1 MAEDN
6 TIKLVDDFVNYI
18 RDKYKEHFIT
28 NFDSMFG
35 PVEETEAGFNMFVK
49 EDGTVLADRLYLKP
63 ESQKKGIGTSIVQEM
78 FDWSNKNNQPFEFI
92 LMAGYED
99 LSSPSKTVQTQKAF
113 QEKLKD
119 VPGLEAFPSEQGLL
133 DTNITTYKYAP
144 QLDTPTNVVDDFV
157 ITQDRF
163 GRDVTVPVDNNG
175 NIILYRATD
184 DPNRII
190 DSDFRPLSRDKGSV
204 GLGQQSYFSP
214 NPMYSHKYQSSGRKN
229 YKFATQIKPNQILP
243 TDDIVKNYPELVN
256 ALNIP
261 EEFTNQ
267 NWRQL
272 VNDNK
277 AMIAMGYETGGKRFF
292 NDNIQTFINNGI
304 QAFGS
309 GSTGTGGQTFIEY
322 EIIPLVKEGDTLGI
336 KPIATLQ
343 TKEGFEAGKVPEA
356 FTETLLD
363 TPTNVVDD
371 IKATMIGYENQVE
384 AFKNLDKNVIGEL
397 PVEKNSELF
406 SQNILERPDNISYD
420 EFIKNYPVEELGP
433 IPFYEGKG
441 DTLTPDD
448 LLREQSGTG
457 YQLKEGVTPEEF
469 RKSLDNFI
477 EQIDNP
483 HIKEGLLSRYRKYD
497 KLSEG
502 IVDQTVKSRI
512 LGAVNQDVFY
522 DVIAF
527 NDDLYTTK
535 KTEDMAIVFDGWTEP
550 TPFEDMAL
558 AEMEDWDWVLDE
570 QGNKVEPIDPRKN
583 IQGMDKYDRT
593 LNGYYKYYTD
603 IPDTPTNVVDDAPLL
618 ETRFNYTS
626 DVLDVPVGEIDEWAD
641 DVIKPNKVF
650 NPDSFTRYTREGK
663 EYIWNRTTSFDAKE
677 LYERIL
683 KNRAS
688 DEDITKFF
696 IYLASHSPST
706 AYAHKPYFQAD
717 ALSDIVKIG
726 IFSDK
731 PITEVI
737 PMGVFR
743 DEAFFLDRLQ
753 SRNSELGPEINKVL
767 VELVTEQGQFTNLKE
782 RMRNV
787 IIDAHNKIYKNNPN
801 DYYVLWRG
809 GKLNRFYPWQS
820 MSKSPSS
827 AQAVSYQMNQLY
839 GAGDT
844 VETYLIH
851 KNNMIDLDAL
861 GLSFSNEQEIIVLAE
876 AANKPSA
883 KLEQVLIQDDVNRIN
898 VSDLPKNGFEIEN
911 ISKPL
916 ADAGQASQDF
926 FDDVVKGINEK
937 YRPKS
942 AYEQIIDL
950 NNPDIYKWQDDYNKL
965 VKEGGN
971 FNQHIFTSIPTFYET
986 QIIKGLALSN
996 LLNKQPMP
1004 DNLLK
1009 GRYQVLDI
1017 GGTEGT
1023 WAKALAKNNP
1033 NFYVEVL
1040 DPLKKAQDVFEEG
1053 ELVTNAIFRRE
1064 AFSYVL
1070 DDQDK
1075 IFDAKAFQPV
1085 RFAVFNEV
1093 DKYDVVHESMAFQFM
1108 DKNRAEQIKFIKEN
1122 LLNENGII
1130 IIEEKFANND
1140 AIYKANEELKN
1151 TFKSKYY
1158 TPEQLQDK
1166 KFNVLLDMEANQVS
1180 VQEIEKILGE
1190 NFANVEQY
1198 WDAGNFKG
1206 YIASDSDVVN
1216 QFVPEINNLEVS
1228 LTNHRFSTAPTE
1240 KEIKVAVQNKMQQG
1254 GTDSKLAAQLAQETV
1269 AKNPKLYN
1277 TLAKTLTRFGVLG
1290 GTALAG
1296 LGKIAPALAPGDVA
1310 IEKAIEK
1317 AVPYLDAASSK
1328 LGFGRLKFGNI
1339 LPTYIAYEI
1348 GVALADVAQAA
1359 LYADSSAYKYRE
1371 GGAVYNELR
1380 QPELDATGK
1389 PLKVLGMSAYDYFQT
1404 PPGKKQLEEFDFGSQ
1419 FMNELDQEKISKYS
1433 PGWGLTK
1440 GLMFLIGEAYKSGTD
1455 QTTSDYTTKLKE
1467 NPASIYNAGFTGSNK

>member
-1 MAEDN
+1 MAEDILKRIN
-6 TIKLVDDFVNYI
+6 EILEQGIKATGIDADPTDTSKYGFAPEHGSLIRELEELELLEELQELV
-18 RDKYKEHFIT
+18 
-28 NFDSMFG
+28 G
-35 PVEETEAGFNMFVK
+35 GEEKLGELIV
-49 EDGTVLADRLYLKP
+49 
-63 ESQKKGIGTSIVQEM
+63 SIAFKQE
-78 FDWSNKNNQPFEFI
+78 EV
-92 LMAGYED
+92 
-99 LSSPSKTVQTQKAF
+99 SPRYQTQEF
-113 QEKLKD
+113 QNFNVEGEPIGKRAY
-119 VPGLEAFPSEQGLL
+119 G
-133 DTNITTYKYAP
+133 ITTAELQQKEI
-144 QLDTPTNVVDDFV
+144 QDVIKNFIDTPTNVVGDADVYYHSRLGEIDNAQDIHFGTYDAALDRASLQYGKESVQSFYARALDEAYDLFREEVEALELVDDGSGNFKLPYKLEQFNFELENKAIPPKSQEWTFEY
-157 ITQDRF
+157 ITEGETIKLNYIADDGF
-163 GRDVTVPVDNNG
+163 ETLIDEFYVETIDYEGADVKKLGDLDVEDIIGSKKGFRELEGHIQALQEGQPVDVYKGKFDFGSKYN
-175 NIILYRATD
+175 LYKT
-184 DPNRII
+184 
-190 DSDFRPLSRDKGSV
+190 
-204 GLGQQSYFSP
+204 
-214 NPMYSHKYQSSGRKN
+214 
-229 YKFATQIKPNQILP
+229 TIKPDAKVFDMSGQ
-243 TDDIVKNYPELVN
+243 DIEITELVRRRGESELSPKTNTVSSEFLQYRLFGEDAPELRNISEIKIDNVSYKPKGNVFSSNDEIIKIISNN
-256 ALNIP
+256 ADVVAY
-261 EEFTNQ
+261 TNEIE
-267 NWRQL
+267 
-272 VNDNK
+272 D
-277 AMIAMGYETGGKRFF
+277 A
-292 NDNIQTFINNGI
+292 
-304 QAFGS
+304 
-309 GSTGTGGQTFIEY
+309 GSTSIYVRNADAVEVSLAGEQ
-322 EIIPLVKEGDTLGI
+322 EITDFNKDVRK
-336 KPIATLQ
+336 KY
-343 TKEGFEAGKVPEA
+343 V
-356 FTETLLD
+356 ETS
-363 TPTNVVDD
+363 VVDEQMNL
-371 IKATMIGYENQVE
+371 IKAADRG
-384 AFKNLDKNVIGEL
+384 D
-397 PVEKNSELF
+397 
-406 SQNILERPDNISYD
+406 IST
-420 EFIKNYPVEELGP
+420 EELDEL
-433 IPFYEGKG
+433 IEI
-441 DTLTPDD
+441 
-448 LLREQSGTG
+448 
-457 YQLKEGVTPEEF
+457 
-469 RKSLDNFI
+469 RK
-477 EQIDNP
+477 P
-483 HIKEGLLSRYRKYD
+483 
-497 KLSEG
+497 KL
-502 IVDQTVKSRI
+502 
-512 LGAVNQDVFY
+512 
-522 DVIAF
+522 
-527 NDDLYTTK
+527 
-535 KTEDMAIVFDGWTEP
+535 
-550 TPFEDMAL
+550 
-558 AEMEDWDWVLDE
+558 
-570 QGNKVEPIDPRKN
+570 
-583 IQGMDKYDRT
+583 
-593 LNGYYKYYTD
+593 
-603 IPDTPTNVVDDAPLL
+603 DTPTNVVDDAPLL

-650 NPDSFTRYTREGK
+650 NPDSFTRYTGEGE

-787 IIDAHNKIYKNNPN
+787 IIDAHNEIYKNNPN
-801 DYYVLWRG
+801 DYFVLWRG

-876 AANKPSA
+876 AANKPGA
-883 KLEQVLIQDDVNRIN
+883 KLEQVLIQDDVDKIN
-898 VSDLPKNGFEIEN
+898 VSDLPKNGFEIDN
-911 ISKPL
+911 ITKPL
-916 ADAGQASQDF
+916 ADAGQASQEF
-926 FDDVVKGINEK
+926 FDDVIKGIDER

-1033 NFYVEVL
+1033 NLYVEVL
-1040 DPLKKAQDVFEEG
+1040 DPLQKARDVFEEG
-1053 ELVTNAIFRRE
+1053 ELVTNAIFRNE

-1075 IFDAKAFQPV
+1075 IFDAKGIQPV
-1085 RFAVFNEV
+1085 RFAVFNEA

-1190 NFANVEQY
+1190 NFANVQQY

-1240 KEIKVAVQNKMQQG
+1240 KEVKVAVQNKMQQG

-1277 TLAKTLTRFGVLG
+1277 TLAKTLARFGVLG

-1317 AVPYLDAASSK
+1317 AVPYLDDAASK
-1328 LGFGRLKFGNI
+1328 LGFARLKFGNI

-1389 PLKVLGMSAYDYFQT
+1389 PVKVLGMSAYDYFQT

-1440 GLMFLIGEAYKSGTD
+1440 GLMFLISEAYKSGTD

-1467 NPASIYNAGFTGSNK
+1467 NPAMIYNAGFTGSNK

>member
-18 RDKYKEHFIT
+18 RNKYKEHFIT
-28 NFDSMFG
+28 KFDSMFG
-35 PVEETEAGFNMFVK
+35 SVEGPEAGFNMFVK
-49 EDGTVLADRLYLKP
+49 EDGTVLADRLYLKA
-63 ESQKKGIGTSIVQEM
+63 ESQKIGIGTSIMQEM

-99 LSSPSKTVQTQKAF
+99 LSSPIKIAQTQKAL
-113 QEKLKD
+113 QAKLKD
-119 VPGLEAFPSEQGLL
+119 VPGLEAFPSDQGMLN
-133 DTNITTYKYAP
+133 TNITTYKYTP
-144 QLDTPTNVVDDFV
+144 QSDTPTNVVDEGIELYHSRSKGVDKPRDFHAGTYQAAV
-157 ITQDRF
+157 DRSAFMFGDTNMYQLIINTQELAQEQVNDMLSEIVSDSTGKFEDGKYLEREIL
-163 GRDVTVPVDNNG
+163 VDLPNG
-175 NIILYRATD
+175 NQQPVNVLVETIDDTGGYKVMILDKNNFGFTIYSEDGFGEAPANKSLLEVNGNAVLVGEAD
-184 DPNRII
+184 DTFGYVAGFKPE
-190 DSDFRPLSRDKGSV
+190 DKT
-204 GLGQQSYFSP
+204 F
-214 NPMYSHKYQSSGRKN
+214 N
-229 YKFATQIKPNQILP
+229 YKDGYELYKVKIKPNAN
-243 TDDIVKNYPELVN
+243 VV
-256 ALNIP
+256 
-261 EEFTNQ
+261 
-267 NWRQL
+267 
-272 VNDNK
+272 
-277 AMIAMGYETGGKRFF
+277 
-292 NDNIQTFINNGI
+292 
-304 QAFGS
+304 
-309 GSTGTGGQTFIEY
+309 TFIENI
-322 EIIPLVKEGDTLGI
+322 ELVENGVKQNIDPDFFVNYLEKNLLTDIDSITLPDGKTIDLQGLSDTEKRNKLKKNIDVIGYRNQMEDVGS
-336 KPIATLQ
+336 TSYYFLNNDSY
-343 TKEGFEAGKVPEA
+343 
-356 FTETLLD
+356 TETLVDNATNTKFDNDVLKKFID
-363 TPTNVVDD
+363 TNPNVGITD
-371 IKATMIGYENQVE
+371 
-384 AFKNLDKNVIGEL
+384 FKRASDERL
-397 PVEKNSELF
+397 
-406 SQNILERPDNISYD
+406 NI
-420 EFIKNYPVEELGP
+420 V
-433 IPFYEGKG
+433 
-441 DTLTPDD
+441 TD
-448 LLREQSGTG
+448 LLSS
-457 YQLKEGVTPEEF
+457 
-469 RKSLDNFI
+469 KS
-477 EQIDNP
+477 
-483 HIKEGLLSRYRKYD
+483 
-497 KLSEG
+497 
-502 IVDQTVKSRI
+502 
-512 LGAVNQDVFY
+512 
-522 DVIAF
+522 
-527 NDDLYTTK
+527 
-535 KTEDMAIVFDGWTEP
+535 
-550 TPFEDMAL
+550 
-558 AEMEDWDWVLDE
+558 
-570 QGNKVEPIDPRKN
+570 
-583 IQGMDKYDRT
+583 
-593 LNGYYKYYTD
+593 
-603 IPDTPTNVVDDAPLL
+603 DTPTNVVDDAPLL

-650 NPDSFTRYTREGK
+650 NPDSFTRYTGEGE

-787 IIDAHNKIYKNNPN
+787 IIDAHNEIYKNNPN
-801 DYYVLWRG
+801 DYFVLWRG

-827 AQAVSYQMNQLY
+827 AQAISYQMNQLY

-876 AANKPSA
+876 AANKPGA
-883 KLEQVLIQDDVNRIN
+883 KLEQVLIQDDVDRIN
-898 VSDLPKNGFEIEN
+898 VSDLPKNGFEIDN
-911 ISKPL
+911 ITKPL
-916 ADAGQASQDF
+916 ADAGQASQEF
-926 FDDVVKGINEK
+926 FDDVIKGIDER

-986 QIIKGLALSN
+986 QIVKGLALSN
-996 LLNKQPMP
+996 LLDKQPMP

-1033 NFYVEVL
+1033 NLYVEVL
-1040 DPLKKAQDVFEEG
+1040 DPLQKARDVFEEG
-1053 ELVTNAIFRRE
+1053 ELVTNAIFRNE

-1075 IFDAKAFQPV
+1075 IFDAKGIQPV
-1085 RFAVFNEV
+1085 RFAVFNEA
-1093 DKYDVVHESMAFQFM
+1093 DKYDVVHESMAFQFI

-1166 KFNVLLDMEANQVS
+1166 KLNVLLDMEANQVS

-1190 NFANVEQY
+1190 NFANVQQY

-1240 KEIKVAVQNKMQQG
+1240 KEVKVAVQNKMQQH
-1254 GTDSKLAAQLAQETV
+1254 GTDSKLAAQIAQETIEQSPQYF
-1269 AKNPKLYN
+1269 NKLSKI
-1277 TLAKTLTRFGVLG
+1277 AARFGVVG

-1296 LGKIAPALAPGDVA
+1296 LAKLAPALAPGDFA

-1317 AVPYLDAASSK
+1317 SVPYLDDAAAK
-1328 LGFGRLKFGNI
+1328 LGFARIPFKNL

-1348 GVALADVAQAA
+1348 GVAGADIIQAA
-1359 LYADSSAYKYRE
+1359 MYAYDKSQQLPKPSAAAFGSDTFQESLTKLLLPKAYEEEAIKRSQVPGDLLAFY
-1371 GGAVYNELR
+1371 
-1380 QPELDATGK
+1380 QTPTGK
-1389 PLKVLGMSAYDYFQT
+1389 RIV
-1404 PPGKKQLEEFDFGSQ
+1404 EEMKFGNQ
-1419 FMNELDQEKISKYS
+1419 FMKELDQEKTSKYS

-1440 GLMFLIGEAYKSGTD
+1440 GLLSILGELAQYEAPEVTLNS
-1455 QTTSDYTTKLKE
+1455 SDYTTKLKE
-1467 NPASIYNAGFTGSNK
+1467 NPAMIYNAGITGSNK

>member
-1 MAEDN
+1 MADPKDYVGLSVEELEDYIKKEFKDVLYSYPISVMEARAGIYLDVLEDDSLYLDTLNIFPAAQGQGKGKEILNILKTWADENKLSIYIKPAFLEDN
-6 TIKLVDDFVNYI
+6 PTF
-18 RDKYKEHFIT
+18 
-28 NFDSMFG
+28 
-35 PVEETEAGFNMFVK
+35 
-49 EDGTVLADRLYLKP
+49 
-63 ESQKKGIGTSIVQEM
+63 KGIETSAEKQVDNLFNYYKNNGWVDNPNFINLSSEEQAAQLSLSAGRDWGIETNDIYSPLVYTPEGVKVPELPKNPYKDDMISFAEKFNKEGKIFLEGYNQPILDEMITEVLKIEVYFGTSGFMEED
-78 FDWSNKNNQPFEFI
+78 DWKK
-92 LMAGYED
+92 
-99 LSSPSKTVQTQKAF
+99 SK
-113 QEKLKD
+113 L
-119 VPGLEAFPSEQGLL
+119 
-133 DTNITTYKYAP
+133 
-144 QLDTPTNVVDDFV
+144 
-157 ITQDRF
+157 
-163 GRDVTVPVDNNG
+163 RDVA
-175 NIILYRATD
+175 I
-184 DPNRII
+184 
-190 DSDFRPLSRDKGSV
+190 
-204 GLGQQSYFSP
+204 
-214 NPMYSHKYQSSGRKN
+214 
-229 YKFATQIKPNQILP
+229 
-243 TDDIVKNYPELVN
+243 EL
-256 ALNIP
+256 
-261 EEFTNQ
+261 E
-267 NWRQL
+267 
-272 VNDNK
+272 
-277 AMIAMGYETGGKRFF
+277 
-292 NDNIQTFINNGI
+292 NNGI
-304 QAFGS
+304 H
-309 GSTGTGGQTFIEY
+309 
-322 EIIPLVKEGDTLGI
+322 PND
-336 KPIATLQ
+336 
-343 TKEGFEAGKVPEA
+343 
-356 FTETLLD
+356 
-363 TPTNVVDD
+363 VDD
-371 IKATMIGYENQVE
+371 ISKYIPRDKIPTPAEI
-384 AFKNLDKNVIGEL
+384 FKGGVRN
-397 PVEKNSELF
+397 
-406 SQNILERPDNISYD
+406 
-420 EFIKNYPVEELGP
+420 EF
-433 IPFYEGKG
+433 FT
-441 DTLTPDD
+441 D
-448 LLREQSGTG
+448 
-457 YQLKEGVTPEEF
+457 
-469 RKSLDNFI
+469 
-477 EQIDNP
+477 
-483 HIKEGLLSRYRKYD
+483 
-497 KLSEG
+497 G
-502 IVDQTVKSRI
+502 IVDMLSESAGSFYTLSEEGDELFPDNRPKRDYKLYHAISADSEKEIAERVAQYKKDHT
-512 LGAVNQDVFY
+512 GA
-522 DVIAF
+522 
-527 NDDLYTTK
+527 
-535 KTEDMAIVFDGWTEP
+535 
-550 TPFEDMAL
+550 
-558 AEMEDWDWVLDE
+558 
-570 QGNKVEPIDPRKN
+570 
-583 IQGMDKYDRT
+583 IQGPPKALNYIKYTSEGERP
-593 LNGYYKYYTD
+593 
-603 IPDTPTNVVDDAPLL
+603 IPGLDTPTNVVDDAPLL
-618 ETRFNYTS
+618 ETRFNYSS

-650 NPDSFTRYTREGK
+650 NPDSFIRLESKLGTPEDTAARLLKGEEVDANMEYK
-663 EYIWNRTTSFDAKE
+663 YIWNKTTNFDAKE

-737 PMGVFR
+737 PMGVLR

-753 SRNSELGPEINKVL
+753 SRNSELGPELNKVL

-801 DYYVLWRG
+801 DYFVLWRG

-876 AANKPSA
+876 AANKPGA
-883 KLEQVLIQDDVNRIN
+883 KLEQVLIQDDVGKIN

-965 VKEGGN
+965 IKEGGN

-996 LLNKQPMP
+996 LLDKQPMP

-1040 DPLKKAQDVFEEG
+1040 DPLQKARDVFEEG
-1053 ELVTNAIFRRE
+1053 ELVTNAIFRNE

-1075 IFDAKAFQPV
+1075 IFNAKEIQPV

-1158 TPEQLQDK
+1158 TPEQIQDK

-1240 KEIKVAVQNKMQQG
+1240 KEVKVAVQNKIQQH
-1254 GTDSKLAAQLAQETV
+1254 GTDSKLAAQIAQETIEQSPQYF
-1269 AKNPKLYN
+1269 NKLSKI
-1277 TLAKTLTRFGVLG
+1277 AARFGVVG

-1296 LGKIAPALAPGDVA
+1296 LAKLAPALAPGDFA

-1317 AVPYLDAASSK
+1317 SVPYLDDAAAK
-1328 LGFGRLKFGNI
+1328 LGFARIPFKNL

-1348 GVALADVAQAA
+1348 GVAGADIIQAA
-1359 LYADSSAYKYRE
+1359 MYAYDKSQQLPKPSAAAFGSDTFQESLTRLLLPKAYEEEAIKRSQVPGDLLAFY
-1371 GGAVYNELR
+1371 
-1380 QPELDATGK
+1380 QTPTGK
-1389 PLKVLGMSAYDYFQT
+1389 RIV
-1404 PPGKKQLEEFDFGSQ
+1404 EEMKFGNQ
-1419 FMNELDQEKISKYS
+1419 FMKELDQEKISKYS

-1440 GLMFLIGEAYKSGTD
+1440 GLLSILGELAQYEAPEVTLNS
-1455 QTTSDYTTKLKE
+1455 SDYTTKLKE
-1467 NPASIYNAGFTGSNK
+1467 NPAMIYNAGITGSNK

>member
-1 MAEDN
+1 MAEDILKRIN
-6 TIKLVDDFVNYI
+6 EILEQGIKATGIDADPTDTSKYGFAPEHGSLIRELEELELLEELQELV
-18 RDKYKEHFIT
+18 
-28 NFDSMFG
+28 G
-35 PVEETEAGFNMFVK
+35 GEEKLGE
-49 EDGTVLADRLYLKP
+49 L
-63 ESQKKGIGTSIVQEM
+63 ITSIAFKQE
-78 FDWSNKNNQPFEFI
+78 EV
-92 LMAGYED
+92 
-99 LSSPSKTVQTQKAF
+99 SPRYQTQEF
-113 QEKLKD
+113 QNFNVEGEPIGKRAY
-119 VPGLEAFPSEQGLL
+119 G
-133 DTNITTYKYAP
+133 ITTAELQQKEI
-144 QLDTPTNVVDDFV
+144 QDLIKNFIDTPTNVVDE
-157 ITQDRF
+157 
-163 GRDVTVPVDNNG
+163 GRLVW
-175 NIILYRATD
+175 
-184 DPNRII
+184 
-190 DSDFRPLSRDKGSV
+190 GS
-204 GLGQQSYFSP
+204 
-214 NPMYSHKYQSSGRKN
+214 
-229 YKFATQIKPNQILP
+229 
-243 TDDIVKNYPELVN
+243 
-256 ALNIP
+256 
-261 EEFTNQ
+261 
-267 NWRQL
+267 
-272 VNDNK
+272 
-277 AMIAMGYETGGKRFF
+277 
-292 NDNIQTFINNGI
+292 
-304 QAFGS
+304 
-309 GSTGTGGQTFIEY
+309 
-322 EIIPLVKEGDTLGI
+322 
-336 KPIATLQ
+336 
-343 TKEGFEAGKVPEA
+343 
-356 FTETLLD
+356 
-363 TPTNVVDD
+363 
-371 IKATMIGYENQVE
+371 
-384 AFKNLDKNVIGEL
+384 
-397 PVEKNSELF
+397 
-406 SQNILERPDNISYD
+406 D
-420 EFIKNYPVEELGP
+420 EFIDAILDDMRAAAQLFEMDETEITPLTQQYINEEKLSVANHVDFIEVYQETLDRTDLPEGMSKAKAADEILMFVEAAQYEQRTQGTGKINGLTIPELGVTDLQAQDP
-433 IPFYEGKG
+433 EFKKL
-441 DTLTPDD
+441 LT
-448 LLREQSGTG
+448 Q
-457 YQLKEGVTPEEF
+457 QF
-469 RKSLDNFI
+469 
-477 EQIDNP
+477 
-483 HIKEGLLSRYRKYD
+483 
-497 KLSEG
+497 
-502 IVDQTVKSRI
+502 
-512 LGAVNQDVFY
+512 A
-522 DVIAF
+522 
-527 NDDLYTTK
+527 
-535 KTEDMAIVFDGWTEP
+535 
-550 TPFEDMAL
+550 
-558 AEMEDWDWVLDE
+558 
-570 QGNKVEPIDPRKN
+570 
-583 IQGMDKYDRT
+583 
-593 LNGYYKYYTD
+593 
-603 IPDTPTNVVDDAPLL
+603 DTPTNVVDDAPLL
-618 ETRFNYTS
+618 ETRFNYG
-626 DVLDVPVGEIDEWAD
+626 LGEIDEWAD

-650 NPDSFTRYTREGK
+650 NPDSLTTLSVEGE
-663 EYIWNRTTSFDAKE
+663 EYIWNRTTNFDAKE

-787 IIDAHNKIYKNNPN
+787 IIDAHNEIYKNNPN
-801 DYYVLWRG
+801 DYFVLWRG

-820 MSKSPSS
+820 MSKNPSS
-827 AQAVSYQMNQLY
+827 AQAISYQMNQLY
-839 GAGDT
+839 SAGDT

-861 GLSFSNEQEIIVLAE
+861 GLSFGNEQEIIVLAE
-876 AANKPSA
+876 AANKPGA
-883 KLEQVLIQDDVNRIN
+883 KLEQVLIQDDVDRIN
-898 VSDLPKNGFEIEN
+898 VSDLPKNGFEIDN
-911 ISKPL
+911 ITKPL
-916 ADAGQASQDF
+916 ADAGQASQEF
-926 FDDVVKGINEK
+926 FDDVIKGIDER

-996 LLNKQPMP
+996 LLDKQPMP

-1033 NFYVEVL
+1033 NLYVEVL
-1040 DPLKKAQDVFEEG
+1040 DPLQKARDVFEEG
-1053 ELVTNAIFRRE
+1053 ELVTNAIFRNE

-1075 IFDAKAFQPV
+1075 IFDAKGIQPV
-1085 RFAVFNEV
+1085 RFAVFNEL

-1190 NFANVEQY
+1190 NFANVQQY

-1240 KEIKVAVQNKMQQG
+1240 KEVKAAVQNKMQQG

-1277 TLAKTLTRFGVLG
+1277 TLAKTIARFGVLG

-1296 LGKIAPALAPGDVA
+1296 LGKIAPVLAPGDVA

-1317 AVPYLDAASSK
+1317 AVPYLDDAASK
-1328 LGFGRLKFGNI
+1328 LGFARLKFGNI

-1371 GGAVYNELR
+1371 GGAVYNQLR

-1389 PLKVLGMSAYDYFQT
+1389 PVKVLGMSAYDYFQT

-1419 FMNELDQEKISKYS
+1419 FMKELDQEKISKYS

-1440 GLMFLIGEAYKSGTD
+1440 GLLFLISEAYKSGTD

-1467 NPASIYNAGFTGSNK
+1467 NPAMIYNAGFTGSNK

>member
-133 DTNITTYKYAP
+133 DTNITTYKYTP
-144 QLDTPTNVVDDFV
+144 Q
-157 ITQDRF
+157 
-163 GRDVTVPVDNNG
+163 
-175 NIILYRATD
+175 
-184 DPNRII
+184 
-190 DSDFRPLSRDKGSV
+190 
-204 GLGQQSYFSP
+204 
-214 NPMYSHKYQSSGRKN
+214 
-229 YKFATQIKPNQILP
+229 
-243 TDDIVKNYPELVN
+243 
-256 ALNIP
+256 
-261 EEFTNQ
+261 
-267 NWRQL
+267 
-272 VNDNK
+272 
-277 AMIAMGYETGGKRFF
+277 
-292 NDNIQTFINNGI
+292 
-304 QAFGS
+304 
-309 GSTGTGGQTFIEY
+309 
-322 EIIPLVKEGDTLGI
+322 
-336 KPIATLQ
+336 
-343 TKEGFEAGKVPEA
+343 
-356 FTETLLD
+356 LD

-737 PMGVFR
+737 PMGVFN

-801 DYYVLWRG
+801 DYFVLWRG

-883 KLEQVLIQDDVNRIN
+883 KLEQVLIQDDVNKIN

-1317 AVPYLDAASSK
+1317 AVPYLDDAASK

-1389 PLKVLGMSAYDYFQT
+1389 PVKVLGMSAYDYFQT

>member
-6 TIKLVDDFVNYI
+6 TIKLVDDAPKSLQQVYDNLYNKPLKPGGVEANQANSFSKLRPDGTKVVVHFSLVNEILDNYGLEKTQLGAWENEAENVLDI
-18 RDKYKEHFIT
+18 ILDTQYKILKDKGIQESPRGFFGGNYTSVSPEEFKQIIPKLNNYFLGKEVLLDSEDYLDESGEGLKLKYKG
-28 NFDSMFG
+28 N
-35 PVEETEAGFNMFVK
+35 P
-49 EDGTVLADRLYLKP
+49 
-63 ESQKKGIGTSIVQEM
+63 IV
-78 FDWSNKNNQPFEFI
+78 P
-92 LMAGYED
+92 
-99 LSSPSKTVQTQKAF
+99 T
-113 QEKLKD
+113 
-119 VPGLEAFPSEQGLL
+119 
-133 DTNITTYKYAP
+133 
-144 QLDTPTNVVDDFV
+144 DTPTNVVDDFYV
-157 ITQDRF
+157 
-163 GRDVTVPVDNNG
+163 
-175 NIILYRATD
+175 
-184 DPNRII
+184 
-190 DSDFRPLSRDKGSV
+190 
-204 GLGQQSYFSP
+204 
-214 NPMYSHKYQSSGRKN
+214 
-229 YKFATQIKPNQILP
+229 
-243 TDDIVKNYPELVN
+243 
-256 ALNIP
+256 
-261 EEFTNQ
+261 
-267 NWRQL
+267 
-272 VNDNK
+272 
-277 AMIAMGYETGGKRFF
+277 
-292 NDNIQTFINNGI
+292 
-304 QAFGS
+304 
-309 GSTGTGGQTFIEY
+309 
-322 EIIPLVKEGDTLGI
+322 
-336 KPIATLQ
+336 
-343 TKEGFEAGKVPEA
+343 
-356 FTETLLD
+356 
-363 TPTNVVDD
+363 
-371 IKATMIGYENQVE
+371 
-384 AFKNLDKNVIGEL
+384 
-397 PVEKNSELF
+397 
-406 SQNILERPDNISYD
+406 
-420 EFIKNYPVEELGP
+420 
-433 IPFYEGKG
+433 
-441 DTLTPDD
+441 
-448 LLREQSGTG
+448 
-457 YQLKEGVTPEEF
+457 VTPEQLSEAIDLMKNANQGEIFETHNELISELKEF
-469 RKSLDNFI
+469 IYQDLGFNASAEGTIADLDTVLDDWLTSQGTFEDTKFFNNFPKI
-477 EQIDNP
+477 ENLPDPKNVRGLVAAAGGP
-483 HIKEGLLSRYRKYD
+483 KEIKEGYVQPQYFKD
-497 KLSEG
+497 KPN
-502 IVDQTVKSRI
+502 VPYV
-512 LGAVNQDVFY
+512 
-522 DVIAF
+522 
-527 NDDLYTTK
+527 
-535 KTEDMAIVFDGWTEP
+535 
-550 TPFEDMAL
+550 
-558 AEMEDWDWVLDE
+558 
-570 QGNKVEPIDPRKN
+570 
-583 IQGMDKYDRT
+583 
-593 LNGYYKYYTD
+593 
-603 IPDTPTNVVDDAPLL
+603 DTPTNVVDDAPLL

-650 NPDSFTRYTREGK
+650 NPDSFTRYTGEGE

-787 IIDAHNKIYKNNPN
+787 IIDAHNEIYKNNPN
-801 DYYVLWRG
+801 DYFVLWRG

-827 AQAVSYQMNQLY
+827 AQAISYQMNQLY

-876 AANKPSA
+876 AANKPGA
-883 KLEQVLIQDDVNRIN
+883 KLEQVLIQDDVDRIN
-898 VSDLPKNGFEIEN
+898 VSDLPKNGFEIDN
-911 ISKPL
+911 ITKPL
-916 ADAGQASQDF
+916 ADAGQASQEF
-926 FDDVVKGINEK
+926 FDDVIKGIDER

-986 QIIKGLALSN
+986 QIVKGLALSN
-996 LLNKQPMP
+996 LLDKQPMP

-1033 NFYVEVL
+1033 NLYVEVL
-1040 DPLKKAQDVFEEG
+1040 DPLQKARDVFEEG
-1053 ELVTNAIFRRE
+1053 ELVTNAIFRNE

-1075 IFDAKAFQPV
+1075 IFDAKGIQPV
-1085 RFAVFNEV
+1085 RFAVFNEA
-1093 DKYDVVHESMAFQFM
+1093 DKYDVVHESMAFQFI

-1166 KFNVLLDMEANQVS
+1166 KLNVLLDMEANQVS

-1190 NFANVEQY
+1190 NFANVQQY

-1240 KEIKVAVQNKMQQG
+1240 KEVKVAVQNKMQQH
-1254 GTDSKLAAQLAQETV
+1254 GTDSKLAAQIAQETIEQSPQYF
-1269 AKNPKLYN
+1269 NKLSKI
-1277 TLAKTLTRFGVLG
+1277 AARFGVVG

-1296 LGKIAPALAPGDVA
+1296 LAKLAPALAPGDFA

-1317 AVPYLDAASSK
+1317 SVPYLDDAAAK
-1328 LGFGRLKFGNI
+1328 LGFARIPFKNL

-1348 GVALADVAQAA
+1348 GVAGADIIQAA
-1359 LYADSSAYKYRE
+1359 MYAYDKSQQLPKPSAAAFGSDTFQESLTRLLLPKAYEEEAIKRSQVPGDLLAFY
-1371 GGAVYNELR
+1371 
-1380 QPELDATGK
+1380 QTPTGK
-1389 PLKVLGMSAYDYFQT
+1389 RIV
-1404 PPGKKQLEEFDFGSQ
+1404 EEMKFGNQ
-1419 FMNELDQEKISKYS
+1419 FMKELDQEKTSKYS

-1440 GLMFLIGEAYKSGTD
+1440 GLLSILGELAQYEAPEVTLNS
-1455 QTTSDYTTKLKE
+1455 SDYTTKLKE
-1467 NPASIYNAGFTGSNK
+1467 NPAMIYNAGITGSNK

>member
-1 MAEDN
+1 MAEER
-6 TIKLVDDFVNYI
+6 LVWGSEKFIDAILDDMRAAAQLFEMDETEITPLTQQYI
-18 RDKYKEHFIT
+18 NEEKMSVANHVDFIDVYRETLNRT
-28 NFDSMFG
+28 NFPEGMSKA
-35 PVEETEAGFNMFVK
+35 EAADKLLMFV
-49 EDGTVLADRLYLKP
+49 EAAQYQQRTQGTGEINGLK
-63 ESQKKGIGTSIVQEM
+63 I
-78 FDWSNKNNQPFEFI
+78 
-92 LMAGYED
+92 
-99 LSSPSKTVQTQKAF
+99 
-113 QEKLKD
+113 
-119 VPGLEAFPSEQGLL
+119 
-133 DTNITTYKYAP
+133 
-144 QLDTPTNVVDDFV
+144 
-157 ITQDRF
+157 
-163 GRDVTVPVDNNG
+163 
-175 NIILYRATD
+175 
-184 DPNRII
+184 
-190 DSDFRPLSRDKGSV
+190 
-204 GLGQQSYFSP
+204 
-214 NPMYSHKYQSSGRKN
+214 
-229 YKFATQIKPNQILP
+229 
-243 TDDIVKNYPELVN
+243 PEL
-256 ALNIP
+256 
-261 EEFTNQ
+261 
-267 NWRQL
+267 
-272 VNDNK
+272 
-277 AMIAMGYETGGKRFF
+277 
-292 NDNIQTFINNGI
+292 
-304 QAFGS
+304 
-309 GSTGTGGQTFIEY
+309 
-322 EIIPLVKEGDTLGI
+322 
-336 KPIATLQ
+336 
-343 TKEGFEAGKVPEA
+343 
-356 FTETLLD
+356 
-363 TPTNVVDD
+363 
-371 IKATMIGYENQVE
+371 
-384 AFKNLDKNVIGEL
+384 
-397 PVEKNSELF
+397 
-406 SQNILERPDNISYD
+406 
-420 EFIKNYPVEELGP
+420 
-433 IPFYEGKG
+433 
-441 DTLTPDD
+441 
-448 LLREQSGTG
+448 
-457 YQLKEGVTPEEF
+457 GVTDVQAQDPEF
-469 RKSLDNFI
+469 K
-477 EQIDNP
+477 
-483 HIKEGLLSRYRKYD
+483 
-497 KLSEG
+497 KL
-502 IVDQTVKSRI
+502 
-512 LGAVNQDVFY
+512 F
-522 DVIAF
+522 
-527 NDDLYTTK
+527 TK
-535 KTEDMAIVFDGWTEP
+535 QFA
-550 TPFEDMAL
+550 
-558 AEMEDWDWVLDE
+558 
-570 QGNKVEPIDPRKN
+570 
-583 IQGMDKYDRT
+583 
-593 LNGYYKYYTD
+593 
-603 IPDTPTNVVDDAPLL
+603 DTPTNVVDDAPLL
-618 ETRFNYTS
+618 ETRFNYG
-626 DVLDVPVGEIDEWAD
+626 LGEIDEWAD

-650 NPDSFTRYTREGK
+650 NPDSFTRYTGEGE

-767 VELVTEQGQFTNLKE
+767 IELVTEQGQFTNLKE

-787 IIDAHNKIYKNNPN
+787 IINSHNEIYKNNPN
-801 DYYVLWRG
+801 DYFVLWRG

-844 VETYLIH
+844 VDTYLIH

-876 AANKPSA
+876 AANKPGA
-883 KLEQVLIQDDVNRIN
+883 KLEQVLIQDDVDKIN
-898 VSDLPKNGFEIEN
+898 VSDLPKNGFKIDN
-911 ISKPL
+911 ITKPL
-916 ADAGQASQDF
+916 ADAGQASQEF
-926 FDDVVKGINEK
+926 FDDVIKGINEK

-986 QIIKGLALSN
+986 QIVKGLALSN

-1033 NFYVEVL
+1033 NLYVEVL
-1040 DPLKKAQDVFEEG
+1040 DPLQKARDVFEEG
-1053 ELVTNAIFRRE
+1053 ELVTNAIFRNE

-1075 IFDAKAFQPV
+1075 IFDAKGIQPV
-1085 RFAVFNEV
+1085 RFAVFNEA

-1130 IIEEKFANND
+1130 IIEEKFANID

-1166 KFNVLLDMEANQVS
+1166 KFNILLDMEANQVS
-1180 VQEIEKILGE
+1180 VQEIEKILSE
-1190 NFANVEQY
+1190 NFVNVQQY

-1240 KEIKVAVQNKMQQG
+1240 KEIKVAVQNKMQQN

-1269 AKNPKLYN
+1269 AKNPKFFN
-1277 TLAKTLTRFGVLG
+1277 SISRAMARLG
-1290 GTALAG
+1290 IAGGAALSAVSRV
-1296 LGKIAPALAPGDVA
+1296 APYLAPGDLA
-1310 IEKAIEK
+1310 IERAIEK
-1317 AVPYLDAASSK
+1317 AVPYLDDAAAR
-1328 LGFGRLKFGNI
+1328 LGFGRISFGQI

-1348 GVALADVAQAA
+1348 GVAAADTVQAA
-1359 LYADSSAYKYRE
+1359 LYAY
-1371 GGAVYNELR
+1371 
-1380 QPELDATGK
+1380 DASQEK
-1389 PLKVLGMSAYDYFQT
+1389 APQQ
-1404 PPGKKQLEEFDFGSQ
+1404 PGKLQTTLTKILLPKALEEEAIKKSQIPGDLQAFYNTPTGQKVVEELDFGSQ
-1419 FMNELDQEKISKYS
+1419 FMRELDKETISKYS

-1440 GLMFLIGEAYKSGTD
+1440 GLLTLLSTPSEK
-1455 QTTSDYTTKLKE
+1455 SDYNYLEKYQV
-1467 NPASIYNAGFTGSNK
+1467 SR

>member
-1 MAEDN
+1 MAEDILKRIN
-6 TIKLVDDFVNYI
+6 EILEQGIKATGIDADPTDTSKYGFAPEHGSLIRELEELELLEELQELV
-18 RDKYKEHFIT
+18 
-28 NFDSMFG
+28 G
-35 PVEETEAGFNMFVK
+35 GEEKLGELIA
-49 EDGTVLADRLYLKP
+49 
-63 ESQKKGIGTSIVQEM
+63 SIAFKQE
-78 FDWSNKNNQPFEFI
+78 EV
-92 LMAGYED
+92 
-99 LSSPSKTVQTQKAF
+99 SPRYQTQEF
-113 QEKLKD
+113 QNFNVEGEPIGKRAY
-119 VPGLEAFPSEQGLL
+119 G
-133 DTNITTYKYAP
+133 ITTKEL
-144 QLDTPTNVVDDFV
+144 QQKEIQDVIKNFIDTPTNVVDDFYV
-157 ITQDRF
+157 ITPKQLLEAIDLMKNANQGEIFDTHNELISELKEFIYQDLGFNARAE
-163 GRDVTVPVDNNG
+163 GTMADLDTV
-175 NIILYRATD
+175 LD
-184 DPNRII
+184 DWLTSQGTFE
-190 DSDFRPLSRDKGSV
+190 DTK
-204 GLGQQSYFSP
+204 
-214 NPMYSHKYQSSGRKN
+214 
-229 YKFATQIKPNQILP
+229 
-243 TDDIVKNYPELVN
+243 
-256 ALNIP
+256 
-261 EEFTNQ
+261 
-267 NWRQL
+267 
-272 VNDNK
+272 
-277 AMIAMGYETGGKRFF
+277 FF
-292 NDNIQTFINNGI
+292 NNFPK
-304 QAFGS
+304 
-309 GSTGTGGQTFIEY
+309 IE
-322 EIIPLVKEGDTLGI
+322 
-336 KPIATLQ
+336 
-343 TKEGFEAGKVPEA
+343 
-356 FTETLLD
+356 
-363 TPTNVVDD
+363 
-371 IKATMIGYENQVE
+371 
-384 AFKNLDKNVIGEL
+384 NLPDPKNVRGL
-397 PVEKNSELF
+397 VAAAG
-406 SQNILERPDNISYD
+406 
-420 EFIKNYPVEELGP
+420 GP
-433 IPFYEGKG
+433 
-441 DTLTPDD
+441 
-448 LLREQSGTG
+448 
-457 YQLKEGVTPEEF
+457 KE
-469 RKSLDNFI
+469 
-477 EQIDNP
+477 
-483 HIKEGLLSRYRKYD
+483 IKEGYVQPQYFKD
-497 KLSEG
+497 KPN
-502 IVDQTVKSRI
+502 VPYV
-512 LGAVNQDVFY
+512 
-522 DVIAF
+522 
-527 NDDLYTTK
+527 
-535 KTEDMAIVFDGWTEP
+535 
-550 TPFEDMAL
+550 
-558 AEMEDWDWVLDE
+558 
-570 QGNKVEPIDPRKN
+570 
-583 IQGMDKYDRT
+583 
-593 LNGYYKYYTD
+593 
-603 IPDTPTNVVDDAPLL
+603 DTPTNVVDDAPLL
-618 ETRFNYTS
+618 ETRFNYG
-626 DVLDVPVGEIDEWAD
+626 LGEIDEWAD

-650 NPDSFTRYTREGK
+650 NPDSFTRYTGEGE

-787 IIDAHNKIYKNNPN
+787 IIDAHNQIYKNNPN
-801 DYYVLWRG
+801 DYFVLWRG

-876 AANKPSA
+876 AANKPGA
-883 KLEQVLIQDDVNRIN
+883 KLEQVLIQDDVDKIN
-898 VSDLPKNGFEIEN
+898 VSDLPKNGYEIDN
-911 ISKPL
+911 ITKPL
-916 ADAGQASQDF
+916 ADAGQASQEF
-926 FDDVVKGINEK
+926 FDDVIKGIDER

-1033 NFYVEVL
+1033 NLYVEVL
-1040 DPLKKAQDVFEEG
+1040 DPLQKARDVFEEG
-1053 ELVTNAIFRRE
+1053 ELVTNAIFRNE

-1075 IFDAKAFQPV
+1075 IFDAKGIQPV
-1085 RFAVFNEV
+1085 RFAVFNEA

-1130 IIEEKFANND
+1130 IIEEKFSNND
-1140 AIYKANEELKN
+1140 AIYKANEELKS

-1190 NFANVEQY
+1190 NFANVQQY

-1240 KEIKVAVQNKMQQG
+1240 KEVKVAVQNKMQQG

-1277 TLAKTLTRFGVLG
+1277 TLAKTLARFGVLG

-1317 AVPYLDAASSK
+1317 AVPYLDDAASK
-1328 LGFGRLKFGNI
+1328 LGFARLKFGNI

-1389 PLKVLGMSAYDYFQT
+1389 PVKVLGMSAYDYFQT

-1440 GLMFLIGEAYKSGTD
+1440 GLMFLISEAYKSGTD

-1467 NPASIYNAGFTGSNK
+1467 NPAMIYNAGFTGSNK

>member
-133 DTNITTYKYAP
+133 DTNITTYKYTP
-144 QLDTPTNVVDDFV
+144 Q
-157 ITQDRF
+157 
-163 GRDVTVPVDNNG
+163 
-175 NIILYRATD
+175 
-184 DPNRII
+184 
-190 DSDFRPLSRDKGSV
+190 
-204 GLGQQSYFSP
+204 
-214 NPMYSHKYQSSGRKN
+214 
-229 YKFATQIKPNQILP
+229 
-243 TDDIVKNYPELVN
+243 
-256 ALNIP
+256 
-261 EEFTNQ
+261 
-267 NWRQL
+267 
-272 VNDNK
+272 
-277 AMIAMGYETGGKRFF
+277 
-292 NDNIQTFINNGI
+292 
-304 QAFGS
+304 
-309 GSTGTGGQTFIEY
+309 
-322 EIIPLVKEGDTLGI
+322 
-336 KPIATLQ
+336 
-343 TKEGFEAGKVPEA
+343 
-356 FTETLLD
+356 LD

-737 PMGVFR
+737 PMGVFN

-801 DYYVLWRG
+801 DYFVLWRG

-1166 KFNVLLDMEANQVS
+1166 KFNVLLDMEANQIS

-1317 AVPYLDAASSK
+1317 AVPYLDDAASK

-1389 PLKVLGMSAYDYFQT
+1389 PVKVLGMSAYDYFQT

>member
-1 MAEDN
+1 M
-6 TIKLVDDFVNYI
+6 
-18 RDKYKEHFIT
+18 
-28 NFDSMFG
+28 
-35 PVEETEAGFNMFVK
+35 
-49 EDGTVLADRLYLKP
+49 
-63 ESQKKGIGTSIVQEM
+63 
-78 FDWSNKNNQPFEFI
+78 
-92 LMAGYED
+92 
-99 LSSPSKTVQTQKAF
+99 
-113 QEKLKD
+113 
-119 VPGLEAFPSEQGLL
+119 
-133 DTNITTYKYAP
+133 
-144 QLDTPTNVVDDFV
+144 
-157 ITQDRF
+157 
-163 GRDVTVPVDNNG
+163 
-175 NIILYRATD
+175 
-184 DPNRII
+184 
-190 DSDFRPLSRDKGSV
+190 
-204 GLGQQSYFSP
+204 
-214 NPMYSHKYQSSGRKN
+214 
-229 YKFATQIKPNQILP
+229 
-243 TDDIVKNYPELVN
+243 
-256 ALNIP
+256 
-261 EEFTNQ
+261 
-267 NWRQL
+267 
-272 VNDNK
+272 
-277 AMIAMGYETGGKRFF
+277 
-292 NDNIQTFINNGI
+292 
-304 QAFGS
+304 
-309 GSTGTGGQTFIEY
+309 
-322 EIIPLVKEGDTLGI
+322 EG
-336 KPIATLQ
+336 
-343 TKEGFEAGKVPEA
+343 
-356 FTETLLD
+356 
-363 TPTNVVDD
+363 
-371 IKATMIGYENQVE
+371 
-384 AFKNLDKNVIGEL
+384 
-397 PVEKNSELF
+397 
-406 SQNILERPDNISYD
+406 
-420 EFIKNYPVEELGP
+420 
-433 IPFYEGKG
+433 
-441 DTLTPDD
+441 
-448 LLREQSGTG
+448 
-457 YQLKEGVTPEEF
+457 
-469 RKSLDNFI
+469 
-477 EQIDNP
+477 
-483 HIKEGLLSRYRKYD
+483 
-497 KLSEG
+497 
-502 IVDQTVKSRI
+502 
-512 LGAVNQDVFY
+512 
-522 DVIAF
+522 
-527 NDDLYTTK
+527 
-535 KTEDMAIVFDGWTEP
+535 
-550 TPFEDMAL
+550 
-558 AEMEDWDWVLDE
+558 WDWVLDE
-570 QGNKVEPIDPRKN
+570 QGNKVEPINPSKN
-583 IQGMDKYDRT
+583 ISGMDEYDKT
-593 LNGYYKYYTD
+593 LNQYYKYYTEE
-603 IPDTPTNVVDDAPLL
+603 ITDTPTNVVDDAPLL

-737 PMGVFR
+737 PMGVFN

-801 DYYVLWRG
+801 DYFVLWRG

-876 AANKPSA
+876 AANKPGA
-883 KLEQVLIQDDVNRIN
+883 KLEQVLIQDDVNKIN

-1166 KFNVLLDMEANQVS
+1166 KFNVLLDMEANQIS

-1317 AVPYLDAASSK
+1317 AVPYLDDAASK

-1389 PLKVLGMSAYDYFQT
+1389 PVKVLGMSAYDYFQT

>member
-133 DTNITTYKYAP
+133 DTNITTYKYTP

-343 TKEGFEAGKVPEA
+343 TKEGFAAGKVPEA
-356 FTETLLD
+356 FTETLL
-363 TPTNVVDD
+363 
-371 IKATMIGYENQVE
+371 
-384 AFKNLDKNVIGEL
+384 
-397 PVEKNSELF
+397 
-406 SQNILERPDNISYD
+406 
-420 EFIKNYPVEELGP
+420 
-433 IPFYEGKG
+433 
-441 DTLTPDD
+441 
-448 LLREQSGTG
+448 
-457 YQLKEGVTPEEF
+457 
-469 RKSLDNFI
+469 
-477 EQIDNP
+477 
-483 HIKEGLLSRYRKYD
+483 
-497 KLSEG
+497 
-502 IVDQTVKSRI
+502 
-512 LGAVNQDVFY
+512 
-522 DVIAF
+522 
-527 NDDLYTTK
+527 
-535 KTEDMAIVFDGWTEP
+535 
-550 TPFEDMAL
+550 
-558 AEMEDWDWVLDE
+558 
-570 QGNKVEPIDPRKN
+570 
-583 IQGMDKYDRT
+583 
-593 LNGYYKYYTD
+593 
-603 IPDTPTNVVDDAPLL
+603 DTPTNVVDDAPLL

-737 PMGVFR
+737 PMGVFN

-801 DYYVLWRG
+801 DYFVLWRG

-883 KLEQVLIQDDVNRIN
+883 KLEQVLIQDDVNKIN

-1166 KFNVLLDMEANQVS
+1166 KFNVLLDMEANQIS

-1317 AVPYLDAASSK
+1317 AVPYLDDAASK

-1389 PLKVLGMSAYDYFQT
+1389 PVKVLGMSAYDYFQT